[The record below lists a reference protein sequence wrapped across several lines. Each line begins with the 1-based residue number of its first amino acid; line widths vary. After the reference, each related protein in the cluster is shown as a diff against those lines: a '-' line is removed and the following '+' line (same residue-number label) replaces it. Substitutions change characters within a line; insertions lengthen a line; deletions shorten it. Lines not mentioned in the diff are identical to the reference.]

1 MLRYF
6 RIAKKIDK
14 SPAEMFTIVFVV
26 MVEGYILLLLNKN
39 GAFEVIINKIIFFMI
54 LVGVIV
60 GLILR
65 EKKKIISN
73 NDKSLTIN
81 DINYYSI
88 CNLLLG
94 LLAIMITLMIV

>member
-6 RIAKKIDK
+6 KIAKKIDK
-14 SPAEMFTIVFVV
+14 SPAEVFTIVFIV

-39 GAFEVIINKIIFFMI
+39 GAFEVIVNKIIFFVI

-60 GLILR
+60 GLIFI
-65 EKKKIISN
+65 EKKKIIATSG
-73 NDKSLTIN
+73 KSLTIS
-81 DINYYSI
+81 DINFYSI

-94 LLAIMITLMIV
+94 LLAITITLMIV